1 MGSIRIF
8 IFPDCTVLNIKTRKF
23 IQFFLQNTA
32 FLCGEVIHEHLRDI
46 GRIAG
51 IQPPVLNFSYTFYKQ
66 LFCNTEDI
74 AEIKRIER
82 LNLTHNQHDF
92 IRRLVINQ
100 QLPVAIINDT
110 PGRDQCLFQKRIAV
124 SPRFI
129 VAVHYLQKEQ
139 TNDKDENQQNN
150 GATNH
155 ETPVLKSILRINL
168 HFSGTL
174 Y

>member
-1 MGSIRIF
+1 MTKSQLERLAIME
-8 IFPDCTVLNIKTRKF
+8 T
-23 IQFFLQNTA
+23 
-32 FLCGEVIHEHLRDI
+32 
-46 GRIAG
+46 
-51 IQPPVLNFSYTFYKQ
+51 KQ
-66 LFCNTEDI
+66 DRQGEDI

-124 SPRFI
+124 CPRFI
-129 VAVHYLQKEQ
+129 VAVYYLQKEH